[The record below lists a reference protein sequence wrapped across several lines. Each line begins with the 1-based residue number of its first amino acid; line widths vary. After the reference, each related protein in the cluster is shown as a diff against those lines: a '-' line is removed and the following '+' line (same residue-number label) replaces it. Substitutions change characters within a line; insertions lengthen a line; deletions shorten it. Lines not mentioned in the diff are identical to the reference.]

1 MRRVIFFVLLMF
13 LSAAALAQPAADAD
27 TPLRRAETALYAVRE
42 EQRAVYQQFQMMQT
56 LQQAEMQ
63 GSAGASSP
71 VYVPQGQLPNYD
83 DMARARQEQ
92 QDRLKN
98 YAYELQQLYAR
109 YRDLGA
115 EAAQLLNQV
124 RILSQ
129 QGTKGA
135 EAAK

>member
-1 MRRVIFFVLLMF
+1 MRQITLVLLML
-13 LSAAALAQPAADAD
+13 LSAAALAQSPADAD
-27 TPLRRAETALYAVRE
+27 TPLRRAQNLLSAVRE
-42 EQRAVYQQFQMMQT
+42 EQRAVYQQFQMIQT

-63 GSAGASSP
+63 SAAPAISS
-71 VYVPQGQLPNYD
+71 VYVPPGQLPNYD

-92 QDRLKN
+92 QDRLRN

-115 EAAQLLNQV
+115 EAAQWLDRV

-129 QGTKGA
+129 QGTK
-135 EAAK
+135 